1 MLNTNEKIIL
11 PNMKYKINVVTKEM
25 TRLSGKSISRKI
37 KVGKYRVK
45 IDLHGYSKVVKLD
58 WLAMIALFGI
68 NIPLVKGLD
77 RGCIFDISFMKSG
90 LKMPE
95 HAFIALN
102 SHVVTFT
109 NPVYVDSDKKYRLIA
124 RFPGY
129 AISKD
134 GTIIDI
140 RKGTII
146 NRPQENKVD
155 IFTYERI
162 SLYDQATST
171 TRSYLIHRLV
181 AITWL
186 ENEDYFRYPIVNH
199 KDKNRANYHVDN
211 LEWVSYSSNARHAL
225 STVINPLNDI
235 GYTSKFTIK
244 NIETNKIKHF
254 DSMSELTR
262 YLGINKINLRF
273 YKLNTGKVWN
283 SPKGNYLIK
292 PFEDKEFVTTEF
304 KKWVNYYYVVTYTDG
319 RTETIYTI
327 PALNETFTGRTSIM
341 EYEALRK
348 EILAKRP
355 DVLDIVRYTNK
366 NTFDKVEAMD
376 ITTNK
381 TYETS
386 NMREMEK
393 LLGVSNS
400 VLHSA
405 YKTKN
410 VNRVYLGKYVFKFNG
425 EGEWNKDKYIYPINA
440 QISTYYMDKEKFTS
454 LRGLEARSG
463 ISRKVL
469 TKLFSEENNF
479 IINNITFRKE

>member
-1 MLNTNEKIIL
+1 MLHVDEKIIL
-11 PNMKYKINVVTKEM
+11 PNMKYKINIKTNEM
-25 TRLSGKSISRKI
+25 TRLSGKTISRKI

-45 IDLHGYSKVVKLD
+45 IDLHGYVKVVKLN
-58 WLAMIALFGI
+58 WLSMIAQFGI

-77 RGCIFDISFMKSG
+77 RSCVFDISFMKSG
-90 LKMPE
+90 LSFSEDKN
-95 HAFIALN
+95 ILLN
-102 SHVVTFT
+102 SYVVIFN
-109 NPVYVDSDKKYRLIA
+109 NPVYVDKNNKFRLIA
-124 RFPGY
+124 RLPGY

-140 RKGTII
+140 RKGIII
-146 NRPQENKVD
+146 NRPTENKVD
-155 IFTYERI
+155 NFTYERI
-162 SLYDQATST
+162 SLYDQATSS

-181 AITWL
+181 ATTWL
-186 ENEDYFRYPIVNH
+186 ENEDYFRYPVVNN
-199 KDKNRANYHVDN
+199 KDRNRANYHVDN
-211 LEWVSYSSNARHAL
+211 LEWISYSANARHTL
-225 STVINPLNDI
+225 TSVVNTLNDI
-235 GYTSKFTIK
+235 SYNSKFTIK

-304 KKWVNYYYVVTYTDG
+304 KKWVNYYYVVTYADS

-327 PALNETFTGRTSIM
+327 PTLNETFTGRTSVM

-348 EILAKRP
+348 EILSKRP
-355 DVLDIVRYTNK
+355 DVLDIVRHSNK

-376 ITTNK
+376 ITTNE

-425 EGEWNKDKYIYPINA
+425 EGEWDKDKYVYPINA

-463 ISRKVL
+463 ISRGTL
-469 TKLFSEENNF
+469 SKLFNKENNF
-479 IINNITFRKE
+479 TINNITFRKE

>member
-77 RGCIFDISFMKSG
+77 RGCIFDIEFKSNG
-90 LKMPE
+90 LK
-95 HAFIALN
+95 FSNINTSILN
-102 SHVVTFT
+102 LYIVTFK
-109 NPVYVDSDKKYRLIA
+109 NPVYVDKDKKFRLIA
-124 RFPGY
+124 RYPDY

-134 GTIIDI
+134 GTIIEV
-140 RKGTII
+140 RTNKII
-146 NRPQENKVD
+146 NLGIIGPDNRFEYSSVG
-155 IFTYERI
+155 
-162 SLYDQATST
+162 LYNNAIGKTSNVP
-171 TRSYLIHRLV
+171 IHRLV
-181 AITWL
+181 AITWI
-186 ENEDYFRYPIVNH
+186 ENDDYFRYPIVNH
-199 KDKNRANYHVDN
+199 KDRNRANYHVDN
-211 LEWVSYSSNARHAL
+211 LEWVSQSANTRHAL
-225 STVINPLNDI
+225 VPELKPLNDI
-235 GYTSKFTIK
+235 SYNSKFTIK

-254 DSMSELTR
+254 DSMSELTK

-283 SPKGNYLIK
+283 SDKGNYLIK
-292 PFEDKEFVTTEF
+292 PFEDEEFITTEF
-304 KKWVNYYYVVTYTDG
+304 KKWVNYYYVVTYADG

-327 PALNETFTGRTSIM
+327 PTLNETFTGRTSVM

-348 EILAKRP
+348 EILSKRP
-355 DVLDIVRYTNK
+355 DVLDIVRHSNK

-393 LLGVSNS
+393 LLGISNT
-400 VLHSA
+400 VLHSS

-425 EGEWNKDKYIYPINA
+425 EGEWDKDKYIYPTNA

-454 LRGLEARSG
+454 LRGLESSSG

-469 TKLFSEENNF
+469 SKLFNKENNF
-479 IINNITFRKE
+479 TINNTTFRKE